1 MIKIKKLVGEW
12 NKTHE
17 PINRVIMKTTDYT
30 LEIQP
35 TKSFFYTAFVGYLI
49 KNGITEFMIMTYR
62 DKPIIVI
69 LDVKIK
75 EAKK

>member
-1 MIKIKKLVGEW
+1 MERKEIKKLVGEW
-12 NKTHE
+12 NKAHKHYN
-17 PINRVIMKTTDYT
+17 PMRVIMKTTDYT

-35 TKSFFYTAFVGYLI
+35 TRTLFYTSFVGYLI

-69 LDVKIK
+69 PRDL
-75 EAKK
+75 